1 MLKLNSLKH
10 AFFLLFFL
18 FASSIVYGQVN
29 IEAQRKTNDLNG
41 FFNKIRLTGNV
52 ASGNSEYV
60 SVSGRWESNW
70 VHNQFQTFLVSDG
83 EYKSGDSKRLV
94 NKAFAHLR
102 EVYAVNDL
110 TSIELF
116 EQVAYNEF
124 IKLQIRGLGGGGL
137 RLNFFHDTTG
147 WQKKIKLALGVGA
160 MYEYEKY
167 SDISNTSKKCL
178 RSTDYVSIS
187 WDINSGAKFDMTAY
201 YQPDLLNFTDYRI
214 LIDANL
220 KFIIGKHV
228 TFVFNV
234 DYRHDNTPV
243 QDVVPYDLAIK
254 NGIEIT
260 F

>member
-1 MLKLNSLKH
+1 MPKFTTIKSALFVF
-10 AFFLLFFL
+10 FFLLV
-18 FASSIVYGQVN
+18 SSVLYGQIN

-41 FFNKIRLTGNV
+41 FFNKIRLTGNL
-52 ASGNSEYV
+52 ASGNSDYE
-60 SVSGRWESNW
+60 SLSARWESNF
-70 VHNQFQTFLVSDG
+70 VHNKYQMFLVSDG
-83 EYKSGDSKRLV
+83 EYKTGENKRLV

-102 EVYAVNDL
+102 EVYAINKL
-110 TSIELF
+110 TSIEVF

-124 IKLQIRGLGGGGL
+124 IKLQIRGLGGGGV
-137 RLNFFHDTTG
+137 RFNFFSDTTG
-147 WQKKIKLALGVGA
+147 WQKSIKLALGAGA

-167 SDISNTSKKCL
+167 SDVSNTSKRCL
-178 RSTDYVSIS
+178 RSTDYVAIS
-187 WDINSGAKFDMTAY
+187 WDINSGAKFNMTAY

-228 TFVFNV
+228 VFVFNV